1 MPVSDIT
8 SIKELHS
15 FPGHP
20 AQFWPAF
27 LAFAS
32 QQIQANSSV
41 LLIRKSSWEQ
51 QLQWPTTQ
59 PTHQSSPLSEPL
71 LQLADNSLQQG
82 HAVLRSNNPA
92 QPLLIGLAVGGQTT
106 EQPQVIIFEVQNTTA
121 EQLNYHLRQLQLLA
135 DTPAVYQQT
144 RAGIEELGK
153 RADLTQTL
161 ELLLLLNQQ
170 EKFMAAAMTVVN
182 ETVSRFHCG
191 RVSLGWQIDGY
202 IRLQSISHMEQF
214 EPKMEI
220 VNQLEAAMEEAFDQD
235 EEVFFPAVLADGP
248 INRDHASYAKNQQV
262 SQLLSLPLRA
272 AGQVVGVLSCER
284 EQTPFS
290 EAEIRSLRIL
300 CDQISSRLAVLKK
313 TDRWIGAKL
322 KESLKTTFTTLLGP
336 EKTLIKLAGLL
347 IFGLLLG
354 SVLVQLP
361 YRIEAPFIL
370 RSKDVRQITAPFPGY
385 IDQVQADIGQRV
397 EKGNPLLTLDN
408 SDLLLE
414 EAEAVTNRV
423 RYLREAEK
431 ARAKNALIEMKIAQ
445 AQAEQ
450 AQAQLELIQHRLNR
464 AQLRSPIDGIV
475 VEGDFSERLGTPVDK
490 GDVLFKVA
498 RHEKLY
504 VEIRVTEQ
512 DIQEL
517 SAGQT
522 GEMAFVSQP
531 RHKYPLQIQQIDPLA
546 SAEESGNIFFVRSEI
561 FTTAES
567 WWRPGMSG
575 IAKISVGERP
585 LLWIFS
591 HRTVNFLRLLIWW

>member
-1 MPVSDIT
+1 
-8 SIKELHS
+8 
-15 FPGHP
+15 
-20 AQFWPAF
+20 
-27 LAFAS
+27 
-32 QQIQANSSV
+32 
-41 LLIRKSSWEQ
+41 
-51 QLQWPTTQ
+51 
-59 PTHQSSPLSEPL
+59 
-71 LQLADNSLQQG
+71 DNSLQQG
-82 HAVLRSNNPA
+82 HAVLRSSNPT
-92 QPLLIGLAVGGQTT
+92 QPLLIGLAVAGQTT

-170 EKFMAAAMTVVN
+170 EKFIAAAMTVVN
-182 ETVSRFHCG
+182 ETVSRFRCS
-191 RVSLGWQIDGY
+191 RVSLGWQVDGY

-220 VNQLEAAMEEAFDQD
+220 VNQLEAAMEEASDQD
-235 EEVFFPAVLADGP
+235 EEIFFPAVLADGP
-248 INRDHASYAKNQQV
+248 INRDHVSYAKDQQV
-262 SQLLSLPLRA
+262 GQLLSLPLRA

-284 EQTPFS
+284 DQTPFS
-290 EAEIRSLRIL
+290 EVEVRSLRIL

-313 TDRWIGAKL
+313 ADRWLGAKL
-322 KESLKTTFTTLLGP
+322 KESLKATFTTLLGP
-336 EKTLIKLAGLL
+336 EKTLIKLTGLL
-347 IFGLLLG
+347 VFGLLLS
-354 SVLVQLP
+354 SVLVKLP

-385 IDQVQADIGQRV
+385 IDQVQTDIGQRV

-464 AQLRSPIDGIV
+464 AQLRSPINGIV

-504 VEIRVTEQ
+504 VEIRVTEE

-575 IAKISVGERP
+575 IAKIAVGERP